1 MYRLISTRITSTF
14 FIFLLN
20 QVLAEKV
27 VIYAPANYNL
37 SPSLFSFF
45 FFFKYVT
52 NSNKL
57 PDRVA
62 KLNDDPISQLSFI

>member
-14 FIFLLN
+14 FFSLLN

-27 VIYAPANYNL
+27 VIYALANYNL
-37 SPSLFSFF
+37 SPFLFSL

>member
-14 FIFLLN
+14 FFLLN

-27 VIYAPANYNL
+27 VTAPTAL
-37 SPSLFSFF
+37 TRLLITISLFFL
-45 FFFKYVT
+45 YVT
-52 NSNKL
+52 NANKL
-57 PDRVA
+57 PDRVVA

>member
-14 FIFLLN
+14 FFSLN
-20 QVLAEKV
+20 QVLAEKIV
-27 VIYAPANYNL
+27 AAPITRSL
-37 SPSLFSFF
+37 ITISLSLFL
-45 FFFKYVT
+45 YVT
-52 NSNKL
+52 NANKL

>member
-14 FIFLLN
+14 FFL
-20 QVLAEKV
+20 VKSSSRGEGCGCSD
-27 VIYAPANYNL
+27 YAPANYNL
-37 SPSLFSFF
+37 SLSLFL
-45 FFFKYVT
+45 YVI
-52 NSNKL
+52 NANKL